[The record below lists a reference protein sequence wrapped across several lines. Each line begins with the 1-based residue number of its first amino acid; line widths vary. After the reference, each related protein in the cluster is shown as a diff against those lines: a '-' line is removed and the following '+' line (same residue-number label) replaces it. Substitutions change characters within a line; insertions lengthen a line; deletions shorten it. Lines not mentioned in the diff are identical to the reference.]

1 MSNIQK
7 PTPGQYIQPVPEPA
21 KAKELEPQPT
31 PDTTTEKPEEFD
43 KVKDLYGQATTQLY
57 ELILGDS
64 TKKLADT
71 VKEIKQL
78 KEKFKYDTESLKTQ
92 CLDDIKKVCSEY
104 QEKIDKLQTNY
115 DKFIVENQKNI
126 DETIRKA
133 LEPVNLAIKG
143 IEKKENAN
151 QERVKKVAGIFGK
164 ASELLGGE

>member
-1 MSNIQK
+1 MEIPLSLNMDS
-7 PTPGQYIQPVPEPA
+7 
-21 KAKELEPQPT
+21 LEFHK
-31 PDTTTEKPEEFD
+31 DTKTDFWTFLYSIIRDWKMGINPIILIVGRSQMGKSTT
-43 KVKDLYGQATTQLY
+43 AS
-57 ELILGDS
+57 LI
-64 TKKLADT
+64 T
-71 VKEIKQL
+71 KQL